1 MNYYNK
7 VLDGNI
13 PLGIM
18 ELITNQNNYQFK
30 DQYKDQYSYYQIKK
44 NISNVSQS
52 DDLDINNIMK
62 SKWAPFVNKSVTLNR
77 NKILAGIT
85 NILSNSLKIAIE
97 KNKNE
102 VIKIGLLSD
111 SVQIQTIIKLVAKTF
126 GEQFLLLIKAFKI
139 NNHLSDLHIKLVHL
153 AGLTNLSNEEI
164 NNIATK
170 IGLELELSTSFKI
183 NTILNVV
190 YLLSNILTP
199 EIIKSKA
206 EVCRNNSFYDCLFN
220 ELYISELSEIILS
233 IWESILENII
243 TLSTYKHI
251 INIYAFSIDF
261 ADALYLQSKIQNKNV
276 NKNIEHF
283 GQSFGNKTK
292 IKNDKRTTDITNIT
306 DDIDQSKVISGA
318 ASLLSSAITNAVNK
332 NSSDLLRTIAVSNNL
347 SVKNAA
353 GTSFIMKGIDQSS
366 TISQQ
371 TDANFVQQTSNKVI
385 NDISNII
392 NEQID
397 SASKQLSSDLKKALI
412 NENSGSS
419 LENMVGTYTDI
430 FKISAGNSTKS
441 TTTEDN
447 RKELIKNYK
456 LKDTFN
462 LDQNKDVNTQLNNIL
477 STDNLSKCAA
487 NTTSTNSID
496 LNSIN
501 VTGPINIS
509 DITQNSIVNDV
520 MKCAFT
526 QTIITEIATKIIN
539 DYENNIKLMLE
550 NIDEKLDLTQSQKV
564 QGDILAAGTAGAA
577 ICESVG
583 IAGAKLIDSGGTAS
597 AKVIDSAGTAG
608 SKVIDS
614 TGTAGSKVIDST
626 GSAIGSVMGGMG
638 LPLIIGLVLLG
649 GYYLWSRTQDDGG
662 GDGGGDGDG
671 DGDGDGYGDGYGDG
685 DGDGDN
691 YK

>member
-30 DQYKDQYSYYQIKK
+30 DQFKDQYSYYQIKK

-52 DDLDINNIMK
+52 VDLDINNIMK

-126 GEQFLLLIKAFKI
+126 GEQFLLLIKALKI
-139 NNHLSDLHIKLVHL
+139 NNNLSDLHVKLVHL

-199 EIIKSKA
+199 EIIKSKT

-283 GQSFGNKTK
+283 GQNFANKTK

-318 ASLLSSAITNAVNK
+318 ASLLSSAINNAVNK
-332 NSSDLLRTIAVSNNL
+332 NTADLLRTIAVSNKL
-347 SVKNAA
+347 SINGAT
-353 GTSFIMKGIDQSS
+353 GTSFTLKGITQSS

-371 TDANFVQQTSNKVI
+371 TDANFVQQTTNKVI

-397 SASKQLSSDLKKALI
+397 SASKQLSNDVKKALV

-462 LDQNKDVNTQLNNIL
+462 LDQSKDVNTQLNNIL

-526 QTIITEIATKIIN
+526 QTIITEIANKVIN

-550 NIDEKLDLTQSQKV
+550 NIDEKLDLTQIAKV
-564 QGDILAAGTAGAA
+564 QGDILAAGAAGAA

-583 IAGAKLIDSGGTAS
+583 SGIGNAAKGVGSGVGDA
-597 AKVIDSAGTAG
+597 AEGVGGGINKAA
-608 SKVIDS
+608 
-614 TGTAGSKVIDST
+614 TG
-626 GSAIGSVMGGMG
+626 IGSGIGSIMGGMG
-638 LPLIIGLVLLG
+638 LPLVIGLVLLG
-649 GYYLWSRTQDDGG
+649 GYFLWYLTKNDDDDDDDDGDRESNDDS
-662 GDGGGDGDG
+662 DGEESGEGNNDSDGDG
-671 DGDGDGYGDGYGDG
+671 DGN
-685 DGDGDN
+685 N